1 MQSLPLLG
9 EFEEQKL
16 SRVRDTSFF
25 ISQDK
30 KEETDD
36 SEACCEVEGRCE
48 NSSLTVLI
56 RLDSHKHTYK
66 YSTCPFKNSLFSG
79 NIEKLSSRCCMIIPG
94 LAFGFITLR
103 RFFAGLAMN
112 QTLELATKSRY
123 FTPRTKK
130 KNWQPTQYFPPRTN
144 KLATMNE

>member
-1 MQSLPLLG
+1 MESNLDNSLGSVLL
-9 EFEEQKL
+9 KL

-48 NSSLTVLI
+48 SSSFTVLI
-56 RLDSHKHTYK
+56 WLDSHELMYK

-79 NIEKLSSRCCMIIPG
+79 NIEKLSSRCCLIIPG

-103 RFFAGLAMN
+103 CFFAGKAMN
-112 QTLELATKSRY
+112 KKPELATNRRY
-123 FTPRTKK
+123 FTPRTI
-130 KNWQPTQYFPPRTN
+130 Y
-144 KLATMNE
+144 